1 MKFLIER
8 ASEHYDE
15 VAPCEE
21 AVYEE
26 FYAEIWNE
34 IIKRWTIKF
43 DSAEE
48 LIEFTKREKR
58 VVIDWNIYSLG
69 LPTIIIYDYYIE

>member
-8 ASEHYDE
+8 ASERYDK
-15 VAPCEE
+15 VAPCDG

-34 IIKRWTIKF
+34 VVKRWTIKF
-43 DSAEE
+43 DSCEE
-48 LIEFTKREKR
+48 LVSFTKREKR
-58 VVIDWNIYSLG
+58 VVIDWNVYSLG
-69 LPTIIIYDYYIE
+69 LPTIIIYDDYIE

>member
-8 ASEHYDE
+8 ASERYDE
-15 VAPCEE
+15 VAPCDG

-34 IIKRWTIKF
+34 IVKRWTIKF
-43 DSAEE
+43 DSCEE
-48 LIEFTKREKR
+48 LVAFTKREKR
-58 VVIDWNIYSLG
+58 VVIDWNVYSLG
-69 LPTIIIYDYYIE
+69 LPTIIIYDDYIE

>member
-8 ASEHYDE
+8 ASERYDD
-15 VAPCEE
+15 VAPCEG
-21 AVYEE
+21 AVREE
-26 FYAEIWNE
+26 FLVEIWHD
-34 IIKRWTIKF
+34 IFRRWTIKF

-58 VVIDWNIYSLG
+58 VVIDWNVYSLG
-69 LPTIIIYDYYIE
+69 LPTIIIYDAYIE